1 MRMIPRRAAFV
12 LICALLTIS
21 AYLRSADTIP
31 SDIDPRT
38 FWRMV
43 TEMSEESGYFRFQFM
58 SNEVEFPSVIP
69 ELKKNVKPGG
79 VYLGVGPEQNFT
91 YIAAIQ
97 PRIAF
102 IFDIRR
108 DNMIEHL
115 IYKAIFE
122 TSANRAEF
130 VSKLFSRKPTA
141 PLSEKSPVRA
151 LFRAYTAARPDSQLF
166 KQNLQS
172 IKTTLS
178 QFQFGMKDLAE
189 VDEIY
194 GTIFRTGPG
203 IDYSGFAGGYRDV
216 SGYAALMTASDDQGQ
231 AWSYLASE
239 ENFQFVR
246 KMERKNLII
255 PLVGDFAGPKAVR
268 AVGAYLKEHGA
279 PVTMFYTSNVE
290 QYLFQQGDDWRRY
303 YSNVATLPMDASSIF
318 VRSSHYAFGPA
329 SQRSRQFAGMNYVML
344 LCSIPDLTKAFTAGR
359 VRSYD
364 DVIRL
369 SH

>member
-1 MRMIPRRAAFV
+1 MKQRRAAAILV
-12 LICALLTIS
+12 VCALLAVS
-21 AYLRSADTIP
+21 SFLRSAETIP
-31 SDIDPRT
+31 NEIDART

-43 TEMSEESGYFRFQFM
+43 TDMSEDTGYFRFQFM

-69 ELKKNVKPGG
+69 DLKKTIKPGG

-97 PRIAF
+97 PKIAF

-115 IYKAIFE
+115 IYKAIFQA
-122 TSANRAEF
+122 SANRSEF
-130 VSKLFSRKPTA
+130 LSKLFSIKPTGTFT
-141 PLSEKSPVRA
+141 EKSTADA
-151 LFRAYTAARPDSQLF
+151 LFRAYTRSRPDSELF
-166 KQNLQS
+166 NQNLQS
-172 IKTTLS
+172 IKAALS
-178 QFQFGMKDLAE
+178 QFQLTRKDLAQ

-194 GTIFRTGPG
+194 ETIVRSGPG
-203 IDYSGFAGGYRDV
+203 VDYSRFGGGYRGM
-216 SGYAALMTASDDQGQ
+216 SGYAALMTATDDQGV

-239 ENFQFVR
+239 ENFRFVR
-246 KMERKNLII
+246 EMERRNLII
-255 PLVGDFAGPKAVR
+255 PLVGNFAGPKAIR
-268 AVGAYLKEHGA
+268 AVGTYLKEHGA
-279 PVTMFYTSNVE
+279 AATMFYTSNVE

-303 YSNVATLPMDASSIF
+303 YANVATLPMEPSSVLI
-318 VRSSHYAFGPA
+318 RSSHYAIGAA
-329 SQRSRQFAGMNYVML
+329 SQRRRMYAGMNYIML
-344 LCSIPDLTKAFTAGR
+344 LCSIPDLTREFIAGR

>member
-1 MRMIPRRAAFV
+1 MTPRRVALI
-12 LICALLTIS
+12 LICALLAVS
-21 AYLRSADTIP
+21 PYLRSADTIP
-31 SDIDPRT
+31 REVDART

-43 TEMSEESGYFRFQFM
+43 TEMSEDSGYFRFQFM

-69 ELKKNVKPGG
+69 DLKRDIKPGG

-115 IYKAIFE
+115 IYKAIFQ
-122 TSANRAEF
+122 TSANRSQF
-130 VSKLFSRKPTA
+130 LSRLFSIKAAA
-141 PLSEKSPVRA
+141 PLTEKSTVEA
-151 LFRAYTAARPDSQLF
+151 LFRAYTRARPDSQSF
-166 KQNLQS
+166 NQNLQA
-172 IKTTLS
+172 IKTALSPFQLS
-178 QFQFGMKDLAE
+178 QKDLGKLDE
-189 VDEIY
+189 VY
-194 GTIFRTGPG
+194 TTIVRSGPG
-203 IDYSGFAGGYRDV
+203 VDYSGFGGGYRGM
-216 SGYAALMTASDDQGQ
+216 SGYAALMTSTDDQGQ

-246 KMERKNLII
+246 EMERKNLII
-255 PLVGDFAGPKAVR
+255 PLVGNFAGPKAIR
-268 AVGAYLKEHGA
+268 AVGTYLKEHGA
-279 PVTMFYTSNVE
+279 AVSMFYTSNVE

-303 YSNVATLPMDASSIF
+303 YANVATLPMEPSSILI
-318 VRSSHYAFGPA
+318 RSSHYAFGAA
-329 SQRSRQFAGMNYVML
+329 SQRRRQYAGMNYIML
-344 LCSIPDLTKAFTAGR
+344 LCSIPDLTKAFIAGR

>member
-1 MRMIPRRAAFV
+1 MGMIHRRGGFAV
-12 LICALLTIS
+12 ICALLTFS
-21 AYLRSADTIP
+21 LCLRSANTIP
-31 SDIDPRT
+31 REIDVRT

-43 TEMSEESGYFRFQFM
+43 SDMSEESGYFRFQFM
-58 SNEVEFPSVIP
+58 SNELEFPSVIP
-69 ELKKNVKPGG
+69 ELKRNVKPGG

-91 YIAAIQ
+91 YIAATQ
-97 PRIAF
+97 PKIAF

-122 TSANRAEF
+122 TSANRPEF
-130 VSKLFSRKPTA
+130 ISKLFSRKPAAALT
-141 PLSEKSPVRA
+141 EKSTLQA
-151 LFRAYTAARPDSQLF
+151 LFRAYTLARPDSQLF
-166 KQNLQS
+166 NQNLQS
-172 IKTTLS
+172 IKKVLS
-178 QFQFGMKDLAE
+178 RFQFGAKDLAD

-194 GTIFRTGPG
+194 RTIFDAGPG
-203 IDYSGFAGGYRDV
+203 IDYSGFAGGYRGFG
-216 SGYAALMTASDDQGQ
+216 GYAALMTAADDQGQ

-246 KMERKNLII
+246 EMEQKNLII
-255 PLVGDFAGPKAVR
+255 PLVGNFAGPKAIR

-303 YSNVATLPMDASSIF
+303 YSNVATLPLDSSSIF
-318 VRSSHYAFGPA
+318 VRSSHYSYSPA
-329 SQRSRQFAGMNYVML
+329 SQRPRQFMGTNYVML
-344 LCSIPDLTKAFTAGR
+344 RCSIAELTKAFSAGR
-359 VRSYD
+359 VRNYD
-364 DVIRL
+364 DVIRM

>member
-1 MRMIPRRAAFV
+1 MNCRRRSILV
-12 LICALLTIS
+12 LCALIVVSPL
-21 AYLRSADTIP
+21 LRSADTIP
-31 SDIDPRT
+31 REIDART

-43 TEMSEESGYFRFQFM
+43 TDMSEENGYFRFQFM
-58 SNEVEFPSVIP
+58 SNEVEFPSAIP
-69 ELKKNVKPGG
+69 DLKKNIKPGG

-115 IYKAIFE
+115 IYKAVFQ
-122 TSANRAEF
+122 TSANRSEF
-130 VSKLFSRKPTA
+130 LSKLFSIRPA
-141 PLSEKSPVRA
+141 VPVAEKSTVQA
-151 LFRAYTAARPDSQLF
+151 LFRAYTRSRPDSQLF
-166 KQNLQS
+166 NQNLQA
-172 IKTTLS
+172 IKTAVL
-178 QFQFGMKDLAE
+178 QFQLSTKDLAQL
-189 VDEIY
+189 DEIY
-194 GTIFRTGPG
+194 STIVRSGPG
-203 IDYSGFAGGYRDV
+203 VDYSGYGGAYRGM
-216 SGYAALMTASDDQGQ
+216 SGYAAVMTATDDQGQ
-231 AWSYLASE
+231 AWSYLATE

-246 KMERKNLII
+246 DMERKNLII

-268 AVGAYLKEHGA
+268 AAGTYLKEHGA
-279 PVTMFYTSNVE
+279 AVSMFYTSNVE

-303 YSNVATLPMDASSIF
+303 YANVATLPVEPSSILI
-318 VRSSHYAFGPA
+318 RSSHYAFGDA
-329 SQRSRQFAGMNYVML
+329 QRRRQYAGMNYIML
-344 LCSIPDLTKAFTAGR
+344 LCSIPDLTKAFIAGR